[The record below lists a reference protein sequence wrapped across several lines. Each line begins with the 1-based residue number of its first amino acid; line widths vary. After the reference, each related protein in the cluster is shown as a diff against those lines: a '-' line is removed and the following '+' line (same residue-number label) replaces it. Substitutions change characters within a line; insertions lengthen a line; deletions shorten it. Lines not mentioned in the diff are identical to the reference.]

1 MRILLD
7 TNAWLWITGD
17 SSRLGPAAR
26 QIVLADENEIVLSA
40 VSAWEISI
48 KWALGKLHLP
58 VPPNEFAMASIRESG
73 FTRLD
78 ISFEDVVGVAVL
90 PAIHNDPFDR
100 LLIAQ
105 ARAGNVPILTGD
117 PVLSRYGIATID
129 ATI

>member
-1 MRILLD
+1 M
-7 TNAWLWITGD
+7 TVD
-17 SSRLGPAAR
+17 SGRLGPVAR
-26 QIVLADENEIVLSA
+26 KIVLSGENEVVLSA

-58 VPPNEFAMASIRESG
+58 VPPNEFAMASLREAG
-73 FTRLD
+73 LTRLD
-78 ISFEDVVGVAVL
+78 ISFEDVVRVAVL
-90 PAIHNDPFDR
+90 PPIHNDPFDR

-105 ARAGNVPILTGD
+105 ALAADMPILTGD